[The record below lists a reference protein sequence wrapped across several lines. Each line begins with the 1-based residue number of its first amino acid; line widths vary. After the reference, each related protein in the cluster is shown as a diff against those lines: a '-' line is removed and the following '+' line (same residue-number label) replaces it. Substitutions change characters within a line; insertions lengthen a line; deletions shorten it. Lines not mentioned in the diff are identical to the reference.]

1 MTNYVGIL
9 DGTGKALGVRIP
21 DMHGATAGAGAS
33 VEAAIDDATS
43 AASAWLTHQSSK
55 GLAHPKPRDLAAIIK
70 AGEFDTTNNETAVTL
85 DSCCIVRR

>member
-9 DGTGKALGVRIP
+9 DGTGKALGVRMP
-21 DMHGATAGAGAS
+21 GCYGGGAS
-33 VEAAIDDATS
+33 AAAAIDDATS